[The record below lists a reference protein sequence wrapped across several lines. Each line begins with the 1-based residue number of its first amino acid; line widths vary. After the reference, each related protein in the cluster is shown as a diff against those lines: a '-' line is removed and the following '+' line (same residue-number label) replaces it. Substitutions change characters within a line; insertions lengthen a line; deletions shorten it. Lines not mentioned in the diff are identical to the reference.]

1 MTFGIKSLSAGLF
14 AQKFDTSGVKFQTR
28 SVSGFFS
35 GIPQSEKLA
44 MPGWQNQDS
53 SFFKD
58 DDIRSGMRKIL
69 TSWRKFYR
77 LFRIFIYKNYSQ
89 IYIYIYIYLLFTL
102 WALFIQMFKR
112 ISYMNAYEFW
122 SSICTFLS
130 LIIFYFHPRIL
141 HLRVFFWHFVR
152 YFPGDEFSCFRFPF
166 SLIFASYS
174 SFCNS
179 KAEFLWKADHNNL
192 QKLCRWRSD
201 FCNLFSPRIWSMIIL
216 NLLVSIYILA
226 LIIG

>member
-1 MTFGIKSLSAGLF
+1 MRRNSIQAAWNSKLGQSAVFFRESHKAKNWQCQAGKTKILHSSKTTTFGLEWGKYWPPGENFIDCSEYSSIK
-14 AQKFDTSGVKFQTR
+14 T
-28 SVSGFFS
+28 
-35 GIPQSEKLA
+35 
-44 MPGWQNQDS
+44 
-53 SFFKD
+53 
-58 DDIRSGMRKIL
+58 IL
-69 TSWRKFYR
+69 K
-77 LFRIFIYKNYSQ
+77 
-89 IYIYIYIYLLFTL
+89 YIYIYLLFTL